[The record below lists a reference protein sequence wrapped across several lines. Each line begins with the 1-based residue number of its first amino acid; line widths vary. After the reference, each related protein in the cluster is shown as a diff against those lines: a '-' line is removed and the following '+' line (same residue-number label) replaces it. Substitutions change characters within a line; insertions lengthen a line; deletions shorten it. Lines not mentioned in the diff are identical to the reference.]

1 MSKSSTAHSRFGSTL
16 HGIVGV
22 VAEVQTYKNLL
33 YLLLALPLGMTY
45 FVLLTVGF
53 SLGLAL
59 SVLVVGLGILLGTVI
74 SIRFV
79 ASFERWLAN
88 ALLGTAIAAPSDV
101 AQSEG
106 LVDTA
111 KSHLQASS
119 TWKGLGFAFLK
130 FWVGI
135 ASFVL
140 LVVFLGVAVEL
151 LFLPLFPGG
160 ILNITVNNTEIA
172 SYFHTTTQRA
182 IAVPAGAVL
191 FVIALNV
198 LNAFARVNAYIAK
211 SLLGGKQTDDTASES
226 DDA

>member
-1 MSKSSTAHSRFGSTL
+1 VSKSTTAHSLFDSSL
-16 HGIVGV
+16 YDVVGV
-22 VAEVQTYKNLL
+22 IAEVQTYKNLL
-33 YLLLALPLGMTY
+33 YLLLAFPLGMTY

-59 SVLVVGLGILLGTVI
+59 SVLVVGVGILLGTVI

-88 ALLGTAIAAPSDV
+88 TLLGTDIAAPSDV

-106 LVDTA
+106 LVETA
-111 KSHLQASS
+111 KSYLQASS

-130 FWVGI
+130 FWAGI

-140 LVVFLGVAVEL
+140 LLVFLGVAVEL
-151 LFLPLFPGG
+151 LFLPLLPDGA
-160 ILNITVNNTEIA
+160 LNITVNNTEIA
-172 SYFHTTTQRA
+172 SYFDTTAQRA
-182 IAVPAGAVL
+182 LAVPAGAVL

-198 LNAFARVNAYIAK
+198 LNAFARVNASIAT
-211 SLLGGKQTDDTASES
+211 SLLGGVQTDDAASE
-226 DDA
+226 